1 MRNVMERVEAI
12 TKIESLVTRKYQQFL
27 DWLGVPGDRHKPSEV
42 ARVVLDFCHDVT
54 NVVEEIKK
62 EKKDKQRRE
71 SMIVTQR
78 PPTLPRM
85 KKEMKVTGKDT
96 QGPSIMSEL
105 QQKLNRRNTTD
116 NVLIDDIDS
125 RVKSNSRGKQNEDEE
140 DEFLRVLRNDFQ
152 NRRLGVRRKGQSLR

>member
-1 MRNVMERVEAI
+1 
-12 TKIESLVTRKYQQFL
+12 
-27 DWLGVPGDRHKPSEV
+27 
-42 ARVVLDFCHDVT
+42 
-54 NVVEEIKK
+54 
-62 EKKDKQRRE
+62 
-71 SMIVTQR
+71 MIVTQR

-85 KKEMKVTGKDT
+85 KKDLKVTGKEI

-116 NVLIDDIDS
+116 NVLVDDIDS
-125 RVKSNSRGKQNEDEE
+125 RVKSNSRGKQEEDEE